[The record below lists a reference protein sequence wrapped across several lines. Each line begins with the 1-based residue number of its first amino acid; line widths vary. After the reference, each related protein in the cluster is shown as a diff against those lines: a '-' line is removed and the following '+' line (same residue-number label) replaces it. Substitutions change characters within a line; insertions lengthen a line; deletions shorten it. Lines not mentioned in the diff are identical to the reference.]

1 MNSRERVLRAINHQE
16 PDRIPLDLGVGRGCG
31 ITVEAYKNLL
41 DYLGLGPRDIKILSR
56 VSQLATVH
64 EDVLQRLGVDVR
76 EASVRPPASW
86 TFELEVHGEYLYFK
100 DEWGIGYHM
109 PRRGGRY
116 FDMVEHPLAGAA
128 LQDLWRFPWPDPR
141 DPTRFSGLREQAK
154 RLHEEGWA
162 VMIARPPGNGFL
174 QMGAYLMGFEDWYS
188 VLASEP
194 AKAHWIMDK
203 LLEIKVEFWD
213 QVLDLAGE
221 YIDIVCE
228 TDDLGMQNAPLI
240 SPKMYRE
247 YIKPRQ
253 QALFSF
259 IKQKA
264 DVYVFLHS
272 DGSIYDLLPDIIE
285 TGVDII
291 NPVQLSAAKMDPIV
305 LKKEFGKDLTFW
317 GAGVD
322 TQSTLPFKPPEEVRD
337 EVRRNIEVF
346 APGGGF
352 VFGPVHNIQG
362 DVPPENIIAMWETF
376 MELSEYK

>member
-1 MNSRERVLRAINHQE
+1 
-16 PDRIPLDLGVGRGCG
+16 
-31 ITVEAYKNLL
+31 
-41 DYLGLGPRDIKILSR
+41 
-56 VSQLATVH
+56 
-64 EDVLQRLGVDVR
+64 
-76 EASVRPPASW
+76 
-86 TFELEVHGEYLYFK
+86 
-100 DEWGIGYHM
+100 
-109 PRRGGRY
+109 
-116 FDMVEHPLAGAA
+116 
-128 LQDLWRFPWPDPR
+128 
-141 DPTRFSGLREQAK
+141 
-154 RLHEEGWA
+154 
-162 VMIARPPGNGFL
+162 MIARPPGNGFL